1 MVILK
6 KKDIVLV
13 VIKIASK
20 IKTISYY
27 HLITNDS
34 LEFVEQLINVKV
46 KVIITMKDLNY
57 KIIFI
62 ALFQWLFNTE
72 SIAKVH

>member
-1 MVILK
+1 MRIASMKKISILKMVILK
-6 KKDIVLV
+6 KKDIVLVV

-34 LEFVEQLINVKV
+34 
-46 KVIITMKDLNY
+46 
-57 KIIFI
+57 
-62 ALFQWLFNTE
+62 
-72 SIAKVH
+72 